1 MKILLTIH
9 ERLTPNAGA
18 AGSTFQLGQHYLS
31 LGHDVTYYSFNDLP
45 QWMPDRL
52 KEVVFP
58 GYLAVHL
65 VACLR
70 RGFIDVVDAS
80 TGDVWWWAL
89 FLRGERRRPLLSTRS
104 HYLEQLIHLDRLEE
118 QRRGSLKLSWQ
129 YPLYRGSLQLLEVAI
144 SLRRSD
150 LVLLLNHLEAECVV
164 QQLGVSESHVHIVA
178 NGIPESFLG
187 LPLLPMTE
195 AEHQG
200 VAIALV
206 GTYITRKGIQYSV
219 PALNN
224 ILKRY
229 PQVRVS
235 FLGTGC
241 SESKVLDDFEVGVR
255 DRITVLPHFEH
266 ADLPSL
272 LEDHHIQLFP
282 SLSEAFGKG
291 LVEAMACG
299 LAPITTET
307 AGPLEIV
314 KDGYDAIVVP
324 IRDQAAI
331 EAGLEKLLSDLPFLV
346 ELRANAYRTAQRFSW
361 QRTAEHRLTLYKNAL
376 QDRQSTS
383 GEQNV

>member
-18 AGSTFQLGQHYLS
+18 AGSTFQLGQNYQL
-31 LGHDVTYYSFNDLP
+31 LGHEVSYFSFNDLP
-45 QWMPDRL
+45 QWMPDKV

-58 GYLAVHL
+58 EYLAAHL
-65 VACLR
+65 SKCLSQDS
-70 RGFIDVVDAS
+70 IDVVDAS
-80 TGDVWWWAL
+80 TGDIWWWST
-89 FLRGERRRPLLSTRS
+89 FLQGRRRRPLLSTRS

-118 QRRGSLKLSWQ
+118 QRRGTLKLSWQ
-129 YPLYRGSLQLLEVAI
+129 YPLYRGSLQLLEVAK
-144 SLRRSD
+144 SLRGSD
-150 LVLLLNHLEAECVV
+150 LILLLNRLEADYVT
-164 QQLGVSESHVHIVA
+164 QQLGVPGSRVHIVA

-187 LPLLPMTE
+187 LPLSTITE
-195 AEHQG
+195 AEHQT
-200 VAIALV
+200 VAIALI

-229 PQVRVS
+229 PEVSVS

-241 SESKVLDDFEVGVR
+241 PESKVLDDFEVGLR
-255 DRITVLPHFEH
+255 DRITVTPHFQH

-272 LEDHHIQLFP
+272 LQDHHIQLFP

-324 IRDQAAI
+324 IRDSSAI
-331 EAGLEKLLSDLPFLV
+331 EAGLEKLLSDLPYLTNM
-346 ELRANAYRTAQRFSW
+346 RANAYQTAQKYSW
-361 QRTAEHRLTLYKNAL
+361 QHIAERRLTLFKEAL
-376 QDRQSTS
+376 KDRL
-383 GEQNV
+383 